1 MQNNTKARG
10 IGKFGFGNVSGFA
23 RAHRPFHVSGLSFM
37 AISLRRL
44 VIGSPV
50 ATEHAGHQRLSKIL
64 ALPIFASDA
73 LSSTAYASEEIMAA
87 LLLGG
92 SVLFSLTPMLSLAII
107 VLLAVVVISYSQ
119 IVMAYPSGGGAYIV
133 AGDNLG
139 PVAAQIA
146 GASLLVDYVLTVAV
160 SASAGIQAITSLVL
174 GFNPH
179 SNITAYT
186 VPMCVVAVLAIAVIN
201 LRGAKESGL
210 AFAFPAYSFL
220 VLMYGLIGYGLYQY
234 YVGHSLPVVHPQS
247 TLDAARY
254 VNENSGKIEF
264 QNLGF
269 KDLAGFAGM
278 FLVLHAFASGCTA
291 LTGIEAISNGVQAF
305 KEPASKNAAQTMGIL
320 AILLGTI
327 FFGLSFLAIHVNA
340 IPPVAAVPA
349 SVDPNF
355 VSGETVVSQIAR
367 AVFGQSALYI
377 AVQIV
382 TCIILVL
389 AANTSFAG
397 FPRLCALQAEDGYLP
412 RQLANIGDRLV
423 YNNGIFILT
432 VFSLA
437 LIVIFKGDVHHLI
450 PLYAIGVFLSFTLSQ
465 GGMVKRWNRLR
476 TRGWQWKAA
485 LNGFG
490 CVLTFVV
497 MIIFGVVKFKDGAY
511 VVIIIIPLLVWLF
524 LKIKQHY
531 RSVSKQL
538 SLDGY
543 RPAQGVRNHVLL
555 LVPDIHRGI
564 IPAMQLARSMSGEAR
579 AVHISIDPTREARVR
594 ERWTLYSRGMPLTVL
609 PSPYRSLSQPI
620 LSHVQQLR
628 ERDPQSLV
636 VVVIPEFEPKGWF
649 PKLLHGHAGF
659 ALAVRLHFI
668 PGVVV
673 VNVPYHIAGF
683 VPNKDTP
690 VAARNDIGLQV
701 GGEPDGNL
709 ANYVSARDV

>member
-1 MQNNTKARG
+1 
-10 IGKFGFGNVSGFA
+10 
-23 RAHRPFHVSGLSFM
+23 M
-37 AISLRRL
+37 AFSLRRI

-50 ATEHAGHQRLSKIL
+50 ATEHAGHERLSKIL

-87 LLLGG
+87 LLMGG
-92 SVLFSLTPMLSLAII
+92 ASLFWRTPGLSLAII
-107 VLLAVVVISYSQ
+107 VLLAIVVISYRQ

-139 PVAAQIA
+139 PVAAQVA

-160 SASAGIQAITSLVL
+160 SASAGIQAITSLVHS
-174 GFNPH
+174 FNKNSH
-179 SNITAYT
+179 IDNYT
-186 VPMCVVAVLAIAVIN
+186 VPMCVLAVLVIALIN

-220 VLMYGLIGYGLYQY
+220 VLMYGMIGYGLYQY
-234 YVGHSLPVVHPQS
+234 FTGHLSFVHSP
-247 TLDAARY
+247 AAVNAATY
-254 VNENSGKIEF
+254 LNENSGSFEYEKF
-264 QNLGF
+264 A
-269 KDLAGFAGM
+269 DLSGFAAL
-278 FLVLHAFASGCTA
+278 FLILHAFASGCTA

-305 KEPASKNAAQTMGIL
+305 KEPASKNASQTMTIL
-320 AILLGTI
+320 SVLLGTI
-327 FFGLSFLAIHVNA
+327 FIGLSFLAFHVHA
-340 IPPVAAVPA
+340 LPPVAQILSPDQLRLRDSLNPSDVKAFHA
-349 SVDPNF
+349 I
-355 VSGETVVSQIAR
+355 VSTTPPLGETVVSQVAR
-367 AVFGQSALYI
+367 AIFGQTWLYI
-377 AVQIV
+377 AIQVV
-382 TCIILVL
+382 TCIILIL

-397 FPRLCALQAEDGYLP
+397 FPRLCALQAQDGYLP
-412 RQLANIGDRLV
+412 RQLSNIGDRLV

-432 VFSLA
+432 AFSLA

-465 GGMVKRWNRLR
+465 GGMVKRWYKLR
-476 TRGWQWKAA
+476 DRGWAFKAA

-490 CVLTFVV
+490 CLCTFIV

-538 SLDGY
+538 SMDGY

-555 LVPDIHRGI
+555 LVPDIHRGV
-564 IPAMQLARSMSGEAR
+564 IPALQLARSMSTEAR
-579 AVHISIDPTREARVR
+579 AVHVSIDPTRETRVR

-609 PSPYRSLSQPI
+609 QSPYRSLTEPI
-620 LSHVQQLR
+620 IEHVQQLR
-628 ERDPQSLV
+628 TRDPQGMV
-636 VVVIPEFEPKGWF
+636 IVVIPEFEPKGWF
-649 PKLLHGHAGF
+649 PKLLHGHGGL
-659 ALAVRLHFI
+659 ALAVRLHFM

-673 VNVPYHIAGF
+673 VNVPYHIASF
-683 VPNKDTP
+683 VNTEDS

-701 GGEPDGNL
+701 GGEPEGGL
-709 ANYVSARDV
+709 ASYISPRSGVV

>member
-1 MQNNTKARG
+1 
-10 IGKFGFGNVSGFA
+10 
-23 RAHRPFHVSGLSFM
+23 M
-37 AISLRRL
+37 AFSLRRM
-44 VIGSPV
+44 VIGRPV
-50 ATEHAGHQRLSKIL
+50 ATEHAGHQRLPKIL

-92 SVLFSLTPMLSLAII
+92 AALFGLTPILSLAII
-107 VLLAVVVISYSQ
+107 VLLVIVVVSYSQ

-139 PVAAQIA
+139 PVAAQVA
-146 GASLLVDYVLTVAV
+146 GASLLVDYILTVAV
-160 SASAGIQAITSLVL
+160 SASAGIQAITSMVKVN
-174 GFNPH
+174 NPQSH
-179 SNITAYT
+179 IDAYT
-186 VPMCVVAVLAIAVIN
+186 VPMCIAAVLLIALIN

-220 VLMYGLIGYGLYQY
+220 VLMYGMIGYGLYQHY
-234 YVGHSLPVVHPQS
+234 LGHLPIVHPHS
-247 TLDAARY
+247 TVESARY
-254 VNENSGKIEF
+254 LNENSGQVEF
-264 QNLGF
+264 NPFKNLS
-269 KDLAGFAGM
+269 AFAAL
-278 FLVLHAFASGCTA
+278 FLLLHAFASGCTA

-305 KEPASKNAAQTMGIL
+305 KEPASKNAVQTMAIL
-320 AILLGTI
+320 SVLLGTI
-327 FFGLSFLAIHVNA
+327 FFGLSYLAFHINA
-340 IPPVAAVPA
+340 LPPVATLAA
-349 SVDPNF
+349 GAHDPNF
-355 VSGETVVSQIAR
+355 VSGETVVSQVAR
-367 AVFGQSALYI
+367 AVFGKGGLYI
-377 AVQIV
+377 AVQVV
-382 TCIILVL
+382 TCIILIL

-432 VFSLA
+432 AFSLA

-476 TRGWQWKAA
+476 TRGWQWKAV

-497 MIIFGVVKFKDGAY
+497 MIIFGVVKFVDGAY

-524 LKIKQHY
+524 LRIKQHY

-538 SLDGY
+538 SMDGY
-543 RPAQGVRNHVLL
+543 RPAQGVRNHVLM
-555 LVPDIHRGI
+555 LVPDIHRGV
-564 IPAMQLARSMSGEAR
+564 IPALQLARSMSSEAR
-579 AVHISIDPTREARVR
+579 AVHISIDPTREERVR
-594 ERWTLYSRGMPLTVL
+594 NRWMLYSRGMPLTVL
-609 PSPYRSLSQPI
+609 PSPYRSLTDPI
-620 LSHVQQLR
+620 VEHVQEIR

-636 VVVIPEFEPKGWF
+636 IVVIPEFEPKGWF
-649 PKLLHGHAGF
+649 PKLLHGRAGL

-683 VPNKDTP
+683 VSNKDTS

-701 GGEPDGNL
+701 GGEPEGNL
-709 ANYVSARDV
+709 ASYVSSRNGDQQ

>member
-1 MQNNTKARG
+1 
-10 IGKFGFGNVSGFA
+10 
-23 RAHRPFHVSGLSFM
+23 M
-37 AISLRRL
+37 AFSLRRI

-50 ATEHAGHQRLSKIL
+50 ATEHAGHERLPKIL

-92 SVLFSLTPMLSLAII
+92 ASLFSITPMLSAAII
-107 VLLAVVVISYSQ
+107 ILLCIVVTSYRQ

-139 PVAAQIA
+139 PIAAQIA

-160 SASAGIQAITSLVL
+160 SASAGIAAIVSLVK

-179 SNITAYT
+179 SHIDEYV
-186 VPMCVVAVLAIAVIN
+186 VPMCVLAVLVIAIIN

-220 VLMYGLIGYGLYQY
+220 VLMYGMIAYGLYLF
-234 YVGHSLPVVHPQS
+234 YVGHSLPLVHPQA
-247 TLDAARY
+247 TVDAARY
-254 VNENSGKIEF
+254 LNENTNHIEYDP
-264 QNLGF
+264 F
-269 KDLAGFAGM
+269 KDLSGFAAL

-305 KEPASKNAAQTMGIL
+305 KEPASKNAAHTMTTL
-320 AILLGTI
+320 ALLLGTI
-327 FFGLSFLAIHVNA
+327 FLGLSFLAIHVNA
-340 IPPVAAVPA
+340 LPPVATLAA
-349 SVDPNF
+349 GYIDPNF
-355 VSGETVVSQIAR
+355 IAGETVVSQIAR
-367 AVFGQSALYI
+367 AIFGRSGLYVAI
-377 AVQIV
+377 QVV
-382 TCIILVL
+382 TCIILIL

-397 FPRLCALQAEDGYLP
+397 FPRLCALQAQDGYLP

-465 GGMVKRWNRLR
+465 GGMVKRWFKLR
-476 TRGWQWKAA
+476 DKGWAFKAA

-490 CVLTFVV
+490 CVLTLVV

-538 SLDGY
+538 SMEGY

-555 LVPDIHRGI
+555 LVPDIHRGV
-564 IPAMQLARSMSGEAR
+564 IPALQLARSMSTEAR
-579 AVHISIDPTREARVR
+579 AVHISIDPQREARVR

-609 PSPYRSLSQPI
+609 PSPYRSLTDPI
-620 LSHVQQLR
+620 IEYVKQLR

-649 PKLLHGHAGF
+649 AKLLHGHGGL
-659 ALAVRLHFI
+659 ALAVRLHFM

-673 VNVPYHIAGF
+673 VNVPYHIASF
-683 VPNKDTP
+683 VKTDDT
-690 VAARNDIGLQV
+690 VAGRNDIGLQV
-701 GGEPDGNL
+701 GGDPEGGL
-709 ANYVSARDV
+709 AAYVSARSEVV

>member
-1 MQNNTKARG
+1 
-10 IGKFGFGNVSGFA
+10 
-23 RAHRPFHVSGLSFM
+23 M
-37 AISLRRL
+37 AVSLRRM
-44 VIGSPV
+44 VIGAPK
-50 ATEHAGHQRLSKIL
+50 ATEHAGHERLPKIL

-92 SVLFSLTPMLSLAII
+92 AALFGLTPMLSLAII
-107 VLLAVVVISYSQ
+107 VLLVIVVVSYSQ

-160 SASAGIQAITSLVL
+160 SASAGIQAITSMVK
-174 GFNPH
+174 GFNPQ
-179 SNITAYT
+179 SGIDQFT
-186 VPMCVVAVLAIAVIN
+186 VPMCILAVLLIAVIN

-234 YVGHSLPVVHPQS
+234 YVGHSLPVVHSPE
-247 TLDAARY
+247 TLQTARY
-254 VNENSGKIEF
+254 LNENTDKIEF
-264 QNLGF
+264 QNLGLGNLTG
-269 KDLAGFAGM
+269 LAGI

-305 KEPASKNAAQTMGIL
+305 EEPSSKNAVQTMAIL
-320 AILLGTI
+320 AFLLGTI

-340 IPPVAAVPA
+340 LPPVATILTQAQLA
-349 SVDPNF
+349 STHGDLTL
-355 VSGETVVSQIAR
+355 GETVVSQIGR
-367 AVFGQSALYI
+367 AVFGKSGLYI
-377 AVQIV
+377 ALQVV

-432 VFSLA
+432 AFSLL
-437 LIVIFKGDVHHLI
+437 LIIIFKGDVHHLI

-476 TRGWQWKAA
+476 TRGWQWKAV

-538 SLDGY
+538 SLEGY
-543 RPAQGVRNHVLL
+543 RPAQGVRNHVLV
-555 LVPDIHRGI
+555 LVPDIHRGV
-564 IPAMQLARSMSGEAR
+564 IPALQLARSMSSEAR
-579 AVHISIDPTREARVR
+579 AVHISIDPSRESRVR
-594 ERWTLYSRGMPLTVL
+594 ERWTLYSRGLPLTVL
-609 PSPYRSLSQPI
+609 ASPYRSLTDPI
-620 LSHVQQLR
+620 IEHVQQLR
-628 ERDPQSLV
+628 ARDPQSMV
-636 VVVIPEFEPKGWF
+636 VVIIPEFEPRGWF
-649 PKLLHGHAGF
+649 PKLLHGHAGL
-659 ALAVRLHFI
+659 ALALRLHFI

-673 VNVPYHIAGF
+673 VNVPYHIASF
-683 VPNKDTP
+683 MNDKATSVE
-690 VAARNDIGLQV
+690 ARNDIGLQV
-701 GGEPDGNL
+701 GAEPVSNL
-709 ANYVSARDV
+709 SSYVSPRDNST